1 MKASTLALWAT
12 LGHVAWA
19 WLGDAPL
26 ARAGTCPRLPAELR
40 CEPLPD
46 EDLSRREALRAL
58 DVAGREAVSRGAFG
72 EAATAFGCLVEGD
85 PTPESAGNL
94 AVVLREQGALGD
106 ALLIA
111 RCAEE
116 LAVPG
121 PVLER
126 ARVRRR
132 EMELRLGLPTDV
144 VPVAVPVPG
153 PATIGATAL
162 APTVPTVV
170 EAPAPRSAR
179 SRVDRRWSTAGL
191 GIGAAVLLGSGI
203 LNAVARDRAQ
213 NFDQEQL
220 TNGYTQQ
227 ARSLRADARSLE
239 VWSWVGAS
247 LGLASLATGGVLL
260 VF

>member
-1 MKASTLALWAT
+1 MKAPTLALWAT
-12 LGHVAWA
+12 LGQVAWA
-19 WLGDAPL
+19 WLAGAPL
-26 ARAGTCPRLPAELR
+26 AQAGTCPRLPAELR
-40 CEPLPD
+40 CELLPD
-46 EDLSRREALRAL
+46 EDLARREALRAL

-72 EAATAFGCLVEGD
+72 EAVTAFGCLVEGD

-111 RCAEE
+111 RCAEQ

-121 PVLER
+121 AVLER

-144 VPVAVPVPG
+144 APVPG
-153 PATIGATAL
+153 PATIGGMAL
-162 APTVPTVV
+162 TTTIPSVVEMPAPTP
-170 EAPAPRSAR
+170 AR

-191 GIGAAVLLGSGI
+191 GVGAAVLLGAGI

-213 NFDQEQL
+213 KFDQEQL
-220 TNGYTQQ
+220 TSGYTQQ

-247 LGLASLATGGVLL
+247 LGLASLATGGILL

>member
-1 MKASTLALWAT
+1 MMRASKLALWAT
-12 LGHVAWA
+12 LGHVVWA
-19 WLGDAPL
+19 WLGGAPL
-26 ARAGTCPRLPAELR
+26 ARAGTCPRLPADLR

-111 RCAEE
+111 RCAEQ

-121 PVLER
+121 AVLER

-144 VPVAVPVPG
+144 APVPVPG
-153 PATIGATAL
+153 PATTRATSL
-162 APTVPTVV
+162 ATTIPTVV
-170 EAPAPRSAR
+170 EAPTPMSAHG
-179 SRVDRRWSTAGL
+179 RVDRRWSTAGL
-191 GIGAAVLLGSGI
+191 GIGAAVLLGAGI

-220 TNGYTQQ
+220 TRGYTQQ

-239 VWSWVGAS
+239 VWSWIGAS
-247 LGLASLATGGVLL
+247 LGLATLATGGILL
-260 VF
+260 IF

>member
-1 MKASTLALWAT
+1 VLKASTLALWAT
-12 LGHVAWA
+12 LGQVVWA
-19 WLGDAPL
+19 WLGGAPL
-26 ARAGTCPRLPAELR
+26 ARADTCPRLPAELR

-111 RCAEE
+111 RCAEQ

-121 PVLER
+121 ALRER
-126 ARVRRR
+126 ARLRRR
-132 EMELRLGLPTDV
+132 EMELRLGLPSDV
-144 VPVAVPVPG
+144 APVLG
-153 PATIGATAL
+153 PATMPATSL
-162 APTVPTVV
+162 ATTIPTAV
-170 EAPAPRSAR
+170 ETPAPIPPRSG
-179 SRVDRRWSTAGL
+179 VDGRWSTAGL
-191 GIGAAVLLGSGI
+191 AIGAAVLFGAGI

-213 NFDQEQL
+213 KFDQEQL

-227 ARSLRADARSLE
+227 ARSLRADSRSLE

-260 VF
+260 IY